1 MNNEVMAKRICHI
14 TSEDEWNEA
23 LAVGEYR
30 SKDFET
36 ETFIHCSYVHQLEE
50 VAGRLF
56 GGRKDLVLLVVDPSK
71 LGCKVVDEN
80 LDGGEE
86 LFPHVYGPLPLD
98 AVIKV
103 LPFPTKRD
111 GGFLL
116 PCGLEH

>member
-1 MNNEVMAKRICHI
+1 MTPHVYHI
-14 TSEDEWNEA
+14 TSENEWIEA

-36 ETFIHCSYVHQLEE
+36 EAFIHCSYVHQLEE

-71 LGCKVVDEN
+71 LSCRIVDES
-80 LDGGEE
+80 LQGGGE
-86 LFPHVYGPLPLD
+86 LYPHVYGPLPLD

-103 LPFPTKRD
+103 LPLPSKHD
-111 GGFLL
+111 GSFVL